1 MKYKVDWSSP
11 RQGIQST
18 TVEALGPM
26 QAKEQVNSM
35 YAHIEGFNAFCVSPV
50 FEKQERSEPQ
60 QSYSSSSSSESSGGG
75 SDDDFSTMIGGGALA
90 AGFFIALFG
99 LFTLPTGIIAMV
111 IGGAVGWIGWKVACW
126 LSDKGW

>member
-11 RQGIQST
+11 RQGIRST
-18 TVEALGPM
+18 TVDALGPM
-26 QAKEQVNSM
+26 QAEEQVNSM
-35 YAHIEGFNAFCVSPV
+35 YAHVEGFKTFCVSPV
-50 FEKQERSEPQ
+50 FDKEEYSEPE
-60 QSYSSSSSSESSGGG
+60 QSYSSSSESSSGGSG
-75 SDDDFSTMIGGGALA
+75 DDFSTMIGGGALA

-126 LSDKGW
+126 LSDRGW